1 MNNWVVITFF
11 FLALTS
17 RFLILKTVKVISESL
32 QILVLTIESPYRIL
46 DLLVAGLF
54 SCRSSNI
61 KQLLKERNKKN
72 KIEA

>member
-46 DLLVAGLF
+46 DLLVARPF
-54 SCRSSNI
+54 SCRSNNI
-61 KQLLKERNKKN
+61 KQLLKERNKNN